1 MFNLTLS
8 VRGLF
13 NKNTM
18 DFQLHFI
25 RREGETYIIDQQL
38 KTSFLAK
45 LKKLYFDT
53 PGGGATNEELDTYA
67 DNLFR
72 GEYFFMTDYDTYFVM
87 GFCTPIG
94 LKGFSHFR
102 TITPTAKAIYNMWN
116 VFATHNQIIK
126 IKSNMSLYDIYIVLV
141 LLLYSR
147 PVVGQEDIRLC
158 TKLYEYCKLQ
168 QTSGGQSEP
177 CADQISEPGRVG
189 KTGPRGM
196 PGQKRE
202 PGVVDYNR
210 VNAKISEE
218 YVYC

>member
-1 MFNLTLS
+1 MKFGKIKETWFDGLDIPNPGNTGKFPRTCHDIHHFEAPEDGVMFNLTLS

-116 VFATHNQIIK
+116 VFASHNQVTSI
-126 IKSNMSLYDIYIVLV
+126 
-141 LLLYSR
+141 
-147 PVVGQEDIRLC
+147 GWEDMC
-158 TKLYEYCKLQ
+158 FAWQ
-168 QTSGGQSEP
+168 
-177 CADQISEPGRVG
+177 
-189 KTGPRGM
+189 
-196 PGQKRE
+196 
-202 PGVVDYNR
+202 
-210 VNAKISEE
+210 
-218 YVYC
+218 